1 MNRGK
6 LYGIGV
12 GPGDPD
18 LMTLKAVRLICA
30 CDIVAVPNRDRD
42 KCFALRIAEG
52 AVPELEHKP
61 ILEIEMP
68 MTFCKDARELSYEV
82 GTAKLREQLDAGR
95 TVAFLT
101 LGDPTIYST
110 YCYLHEKLLSL
121 GYEAEIVPGVTS
133 FCASAAALSIP
144 LCEDRQ
150 ELHII
155 PGAFDPASALGYA
168 GVKVF
173 MKNNLPATL
182 AAVNRQGLSA
192 QMVENCGTDSQ
203 KIYRSA
209 GEIPENAGYY
219 SVMIVKEEEK

>member
-12 GPGDPD
+12 GPGDPE
-18 LMTLKAVRLICA
+18 LMTLKAVRLIRE
-30 CDIVAVPNRDRD
+30 CDIIAVPQSRD

-52 AVPELEHKP
+52 AMPELEKKP
-61 ILEIEMP
+61 VLEIEMP
-68 MTFCKDARELSYEV
+68 MTLNKAARARAYEA
-82 GTAKLREQLDAGR
+82 GSARLREHLDAGR

-110 YCYLHEKLLSL
+110 YGYLHERLLSL
-121 GYEAEIVPGVTS
+121 GYDAEIVPGVTS
-133 FCASAAALSIP
+133 FCASAAALNIP
-144 LCEDRQ
+144 LCDGRQ

-155 PGAFDPASALGYA
+155 PGVFEPAAALGYP
-168 GVKVF
+168 GVKVL
-173 MKNNLPATL
+173 MKNNVKETL
-182 AAVNRQGLSA
+182 AAVRRQGLSA

-219 SVMIVKEEEK
+219 SVMIVKEEAK